1 MWQMTHISGW
11 GYDDTEDENLIKVDK
26 DIPEEDGRRIQ
37 FKGDGTYRWYWY
49 YNNGWHPES
58 SANTYEVSGNKIIFY
73 DSVDEDEI
81 ETCTVLSFKNNIVVL
96 EATLEEGPQYK
107 QRITCKRVN

>member
-1 MWQMTHISGW
+1 MRKGFFYAIFLPC
-11 GYDDTEDENLIKVDK
+11 LIF
-26 DIPEEDGRRIQ
+26 GSL
-37 FKGDGTYRWYWY
+37 FSY
-49 YNNGWHPES
+49 NGWHPES

>member
-26 DIPEEDGRRIQ
+26 DIPEEDSWRIQ
-37 FKGDGTYRWYWY
+37 FKGDGTYRWYY

-73 DSVDEDEI
+73 DSDDGDEI